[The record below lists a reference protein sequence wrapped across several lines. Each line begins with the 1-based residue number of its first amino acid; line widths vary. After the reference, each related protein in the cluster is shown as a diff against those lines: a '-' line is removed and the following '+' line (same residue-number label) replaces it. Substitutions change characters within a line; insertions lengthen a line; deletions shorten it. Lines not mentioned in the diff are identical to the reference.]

1 MENMKFEEAM
11 KRLGDI
17 AASLERDSVT
27 LDESLSLLEEGVA
40 LVRFCNKSLEA
51 AEQRVKILVEGVNG
65 IEEKDFSDNDAK

>member
-17 AASLERDSVT
+17 AESLERESVT
-27 LDESLSLLEEGVA
+27 LDESLSLFEEGVA
-40 LVRFCNKSLEA
+40 LVRFCNKILEE
-51 AEQRVKILVEGVNG
+51 AEQRVKILVEGANG

>member
-17 AASLERDSVT
+17 AESLERENVT
-27 LDESLSLLEEGVA
+27 LDESLSLFEEGVA
-40 LVRFCNKSLEA
+40 LVRFCNKSLEE
-51 AEQRVKILVEGVNG
+51 AEQRVKILVEGANV